1 MEQKKYKDIERLKD
15 KYAEGFTKGEHIIV
29 QEKLDG
35 ANASI
40 RCDEEGNVIC
50 FSRRNELTPFNT
62 LQGFYEYVQAWD
74 KAGIVNTLGTR
85 YILFGEW
92 LCLSGDTVIR
102 KVSAGKGKKEMTL
115 KEMYEYAHT
124 PEEGRTKSWWERN
137 GYPSIYSLDL
147 ETDTIQPNKI
157 QEIIYTGKKKVY
169 KLTTHKGY
177 SIKATA
183 NHPFLTPKGWAELG
197 KLSEYD
203 CVAITDFITRNV
215 HQRTYGVGTR
225 EIFRKQK
232 EYKDRIGKCEI
243 CGAINGLNL
252 HHRDENPFH
261 NTEDNWQVLCQDCH
275 GNSHTKFNNQPKF
288 DYEFDYIISIEDV
301 GEEDCYDICMSG
313 NEYIANFIANNFIV
327 HNCKHTIRYPE
338 DRMKQF
344 YVFDVWDTETE
355 EYLPWERTKVF
366 AGALGFKTVPLF
378 FDGEFTTW
386 EDVYAFVGKTEMDA
400 EPSGEGIVVKSQDR
414 LDNKSSRTPEYVKI
428 VAKEFSEVH
437 KSKEHKEI
445 DTEALAARE
454 AAKTLAMTIVTERRV
469 QKGLEKMVEDDIIPV
484 DWDEHN
490 LGIIAKNLPRAIYND
505 CVKEEPETV
514 AQIEDFGKIC
524 AGISMEIARGLIK

>member
-1 MEQKKYKDIERLKD
+1 MVQKKYKDIERLKD
-15 KYAEGFTKGEHIIV
+15 KYAGGFTKGEHITIT
-29 QEKLDG
+29 EKIDG

-74 KAGIVNTLGTR
+74 KTGIVNTLGTR

-92 LCLSGDTVIR
+92 LC
-102 KVSAGKGKKEMTL
+102 
-115 KEMYEYAHT
+115 
-124 PEEGRTKSWWERN
+124 
-137 GYPSIYSLDL
+137 
-147 ETDTIQPNKI
+147 
-157 QEIIYTGKKKVY
+157 
-169 KLTTHKGY
+169 
-177 SIKATA
+177 
-183 NHPFLTPKGWAELG
+183 
-197 KLSEYD
+197 
-203 CVAITDFITRNV
+203 
-215 HQRTYGVGTR
+215 
-225 EIFRKQK
+225 
-232 EYKDRIGKCEI
+232 
-243 CGAINGLNL
+243 
-252 HHRDENPFH
+252 
-261 NTEDNWQVLCQDCH
+261 
-275 GNSHTKFNNQPKF
+275 
-288 DYEFDYIISIEDV
+288 
-301 GEEDCYDICMSG
+301 
-313 NEYIANFIANNFIV
+313 
-327 HNCKHTIRYPE
+327 KHSIRYPE
-338 DRMKQF
+338 NRMKQF

-355 EYLPWERTKVF
+355 EYLPWERTRVF

-400 EPSGEGIVVKSQDR
+400 EPSGEGIVIKSQDR

-454 AAKTLAMTIVTERRV
+454 AAKALAMTIVTERRV
-469 QKGLEKMVEDDIIPV
+469 QKGLEKLVEDDIIPV

-490 LGIIAKNLPRAIYND
+490 LGTIAKNLPRAIYND

>member
-1 MEQKKYKDIERLKD
+1 MKKYVDIERLKD
-15 KYAEGFTKGEHIIV
+15 KYASAFSNGEHIVV

-92 LCLSGDTVIR
+92 LV
-102 KVSAGKGKKEMTL
+102 
-115 KEMYEYAHT
+115 
-124 PEEGRTKSWWERN
+124 
-137 GYPSIYSLDL
+137 
-147 ETDTIQPNKI
+147 
-157 QEIIYTGKKKVY
+157 
-169 KLTTHKGY
+169 
-177 SIKATA
+177 
-183 NHPFLTPKGWAELG
+183 
-197 KLSEYD
+197 
-203 CVAITDFITRNV
+203 
-215 HQRTYGVGTR
+215 
-225 EIFRKQK
+225 
-232 EYKDRIGKCEI
+232 
-243 CGAINGLNL
+243 
-252 HHRDENPFH
+252 
-261 NTEDNWQVLCQDCH
+261 
-275 GNSHTKFNNQPKF
+275 
-288 DYEFDYIISIEDV
+288 
-301 GEEDCYDICMSG
+301 
-313 NEYIANFIANNFIV
+313 
-327 HNCKHTIRYPE
+327 KHTIRYPE

-366 AGALGFKTVPLF
+366 AEALGFKTVPLF

-437 KSKEHKEI
+437 KSREHKEI

-454 AAKTLAMTIVTERRV
+454 AAKALAMTIVTERRV
-469 QKGLEKMVEDDIIPV
+469 VKAIEKMVEDDIIPV

-490 LGIIAKNLPRAIYND
+490 LGVIAKNLPRAIYND

-514 AQIEDFGKIC
+514 AQIEGFGKIC

>member
-1 MEQKKYKDIERLKD
+1 MKKYVDIERLKD
-15 KYAEGFTKGEHIIV
+15 KYASAFSNGEHIVV

-92 LCLSGDTVIR
+92 LV
-102 KVSAGKGKKEMTL
+102 
-115 KEMYEYAHT
+115 
-124 PEEGRTKSWWERN
+124 
-137 GYPSIYSLDL
+137 
-147 ETDTIQPNKI
+147 
-157 QEIIYTGKKKVY
+157 
-169 KLTTHKGY
+169 
-177 SIKATA
+177 
-183 NHPFLTPKGWAELG
+183 
-197 KLSEYD
+197 
-203 CVAITDFITRNV
+203 
-215 HQRTYGVGTR
+215 
-225 EIFRKQK
+225 
-232 EYKDRIGKCEI
+232 
-243 CGAINGLNL
+243 
-252 HHRDENPFH
+252 
-261 NTEDNWQVLCQDCH
+261 
-275 GNSHTKFNNQPKF
+275 
-288 DYEFDYIISIEDV
+288 
-301 GEEDCYDICMSG
+301 
-313 NEYIANFIANNFIV
+313 
-327 HNCKHTIRYPE
+327 KHTIRYPE

-366 AGALGFKTVPLF
+366 AEALGFKTVPLF

-454 AAKTLAMTIVTERRV
+454 AAKALAMTIVTERRIV
-469 QKGLEKMVEDDIIPV
+469 KAIEKMIEDDIIPV

-490 LGIIAKNLPRAIYND
+490 LGVIAKNLPRAIYND

>member
-1 MEQKKYKDIERLKD
+1 MKKYVDIERLKD
-15 KYAEGFTKGEHIIV
+15 KYASAFANGEHIVV

-40 RCDEEGNVIC
+40 RCDEAGNVIC

-92 LCLSGDTVIR
+92 LV
-102 KVSAGKGKKEMTL
+102 
-115 KEMYEYAHT
+115 
-124 PEEGRTKSWWERN
+124 
-137 GYPSIYSLDL
+137 
-147 ETDTIQPNKI
+147 
-157 QEIIYTGKKKVY
+157 
-169 KLTTHKGY
+169 
-177 SIKATA
+177 
-183 NHPFLTPKGWAELG
+183 
-197 KLSEYD
+197 
-203 CVAITDFITRNV
+203 
-215 HQRTYGVGTR
+215 
-225 EIFRKQK
+225 
-232 EYKDRIGKCEI
+232 
-243 CGAINGLNL
+243 
-252 HHRDENPFH
+252 
-261 NTEDNWQVLCQDCH
+261 
-275 GNSHTKFNNQPKF
+275 
-288 DYEFDYIISIEDV
+288 
-301 GEEDCYDICMSG
+301 
-313 NEYIANFIANNFIV
+313 
-327 HNCKHTIRYPE
+327 KHTIRYPE
-338 DRMKQF
+338 NRMKQF

-454 AAKTLAMTIVTERRV
+454 AAKALAMTIITERRV
-469 QKGLEKMVEDDIIPV
+469 VKAIEKMIEDDIIPV

-490 LGIIAKNLPRAIYND
+490 LGVIAKNLPRAIYND

-514 AQIEDFGKIC
+514 AQIEGFGKIC